1 MTIQVSIAAVVFDLD
16 GVLID
21 SERIYVRAWHQVA
34 DELDCPALVPAYV
47 DVVGLPYDQIEPIIH
62 ANLNHQVS
70 MAEFQTAING
80 AVRALTKDGYPLK
93 TGAVEILQYLRDQGT
108 PSAVATS
115 STTSVPRKLQDT
127 GIEKYF
133 CHVVTR
139 DEVAMGKPHPDV
151 YLAAAKR
158 LGLAPSQCL
167 AVEDSEPGLRAA
179 LSSGMVVAH
188 VPDIIDIG
196 ADLTGRCDVVC
207 PDLLALRDWLQ
218 P

>member
-1 MTIQVSIAAVVFDLD
+1 MTNQVNIAAVVFDLD

-34 DELDCPALVPAYV
+34 DELDCPALVAAYV

-62 ANLNHQVS
+62 TNLNDRVS

-80 AVRALTKDGYPLK
+80 AVRALTKDGYPFK
-93 TGAVEILQYLRDQGT
+93 AGAVEILQYLRDQGT

-127 GIEKYF
+127 GIEEYF

-151 YLAAAKR
+151 YLVAAKR

>member
-1 MTIQVSIAAVVFDLD
+1 
-16 GVLID
+16 
-21 SERIYVRAWHQVA
+21 VA
-34 DELDCPALVPAYV
+34 AYV

-62 ANLNHQVS
+62 TNLNDRVS

-93 TGAVEILQYLRDQGT
+93 AGAVEILQYLRDQGT

-127 GIEKYF
+127 GIEEYF

-151 YLAAAKR
+151 YLVAAKR